1 MNVDDYIYY
10 LSYKNNLTQFIIHN
24 CSYSKNKKRFNRVNL
39 NDRQIL
45 GLLKELVEIS
55 LYCDQINN
63 KK

>member
-10 LSYKNNLTQFIIHN
+10 LNYKNNLTQFIIHN

-45 GLLKELVEIS
+45 GLLKELVRIS

>member
-10 LSYKNNLTQFIIHN
+10 LSYKNNLTQFIIYN

>member
-10 LSYKNNLTQFIIHN
+10 LSYKNILTQFIIHN

>member
-45 GLLKELVEIS
+45 GLLKELVRIS